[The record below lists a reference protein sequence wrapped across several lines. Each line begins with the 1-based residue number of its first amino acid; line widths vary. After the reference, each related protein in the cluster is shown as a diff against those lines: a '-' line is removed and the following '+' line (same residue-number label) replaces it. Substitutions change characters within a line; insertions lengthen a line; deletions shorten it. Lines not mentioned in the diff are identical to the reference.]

1 MDGPSLLI
9 NLAMARAAAET
20 AADADSWLD
29 YAAVAIATLSFVVSL
44 ILGLRSRGTAKRAL
58 ALSEAQDARRRPR
71 MGVYVNDS
79 ASYQMD
85 RTRERLL
92 VFHLLVSNPSDSPT
106 SLVAAELHVTYAVN
120 GVLTT
125 VKVPHSWSPDM
136 PQDVSPDVSP
146 IDLPVAL
153 GAHDAKSGW
162 FVFPIADDLT
172 GGRGVDRLDVVVRDM
187 HNVSEAVQV
196 TVLGEAPNA
205 EAP

>member
-1 MDGPSLLI
+1 MDGRSLLI

-29 YAAVAIATLSFVVSL
+29 YAAVAIATLSLVVSL
-44 ILGLRSRGTAKRAL
+44 ILGLRRRGTAKRAL

-120 GVLTT
+120 GVMTT
-125 VKVPHSWSPDM
+125 VKVPHSRSPDM
-136 PQDVSPDVSP
+136 PQDVSP

-187 HNVSEAVQV
+187 HDVSEAVQV
-196 TVLGEAPNA
+196 TVLREAPNA